1 MVEFFEFVNSS
12 LKIVFWL
19 SVPYL
24 TAWVLFLQCLYY
36 LDVLKMFQSSILLL
50 TIIVSIFGFIMAHIY
65 PKKIYFPILDIT
77 LSKTPLKLH
86 DLIFHQIPLL
96 IFIFMY
102 DSKIKNDN
110 LIFGLSVLVIYMLLF
125 DPFKVYSFVKHD

>member
-1 MVEFFEFVNSS
+1 
-12 LKIVFWL
+12 
-19 SVPYL
+19 
-24 TAWVLFLQCLYY
+24 
-36 LDVLKMFQSSILLL
+36 
-50 TIIVSIFGFIMAHIY
+50 MAHIY
-65 PKKIYFPILDIT
+65 PKKIYFPVLDIT

-86 DLIFHQIPLL
+86 DLIFHQIPLI

-125 DPFKVYSFVKHD
+125 DPFKVYSFVKNN